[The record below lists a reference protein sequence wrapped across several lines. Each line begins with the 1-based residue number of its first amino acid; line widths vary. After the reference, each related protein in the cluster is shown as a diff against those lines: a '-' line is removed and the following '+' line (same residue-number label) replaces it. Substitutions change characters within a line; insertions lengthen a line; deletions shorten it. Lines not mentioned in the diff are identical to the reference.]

1 MKKSNPTPGKWKEIV
16 IQKDICTQMFVAALF
31 TEAKT
36 WKEPKCP
43 FNRGVDKEDVI
54 HKYKGILFNHKNE
67 TMPFPATWMDLE
79 IIILSEVSRIEKDRY
94 HMILFTCR
102 IFKNMIQMNF
112 LTETDSGLENL
123 WLPAGKGGE

>member
-31 TEAKT
+31 TVAKT

-79 IIILSEVSRIEKDRY
+79 IIILSEVSQTEKDKDF
-94 HMILFTCR
+94 MILL
-102 IFKNMIQMNF
+102 IYGILKKMIQMNVF
-112 LTETDSGLENL
+112 IRQ
-123 WLPAGKGGE
+123 K